1 MQKDKL
7 DKTAKL
13 MAEITQK
20 YLDKL
25 PPKEKERKV
34 KDFKKKV
41 EGEEYCKFE
50 KYYESIIEPAKRLV
64 ELIKQNK

>member
-1 MQKDKL
+1 MVTVMQKDKL

-41 EGEEYCKFE
+41 EGEEYG
-50 KYYESIIEPAKRLV
+50 Y
-64 ELIKQNK
+64 